1 MKKDVTLSV
10 LSAVIIIAIA
20 SFTFVNRKPSVS
32 RGVDSGIE
40 FFEGTWQ
47 QVLDKAK
54 KENKLVF
61 VDAYTVWCGPCKYMS
76 NAVFTDK
83 AVGEYY
89 NKSFVNYKFDM
100 EKGEGP
106 TFARKY
112 TVNSYP
118 SLIFLTPNG
127 DPIYFAEGIH
137 QIEAFMKLGRD
148 ANELFAK
155 KHK

>member
-1 MKKDVTLSV
+1 MKKYITISLLS
-10 LSAVIIIAIA
+10 LVIIIAIA
-20 SFTFVNRKPSVS
+20 SFTFTNRKDSSSTVA
-32 RGVDSGIE
+32 DSGIE

-54 KENKLVF
+54 KEDKLIF

-89 NKSFVNYKFDM
+89 NKNFVNYKFDM

-127 DPIYFAEGIH
+127 DPVYFAEGIH
-137 QIEAFMKLGRD
+137 QIDSFMKLGND

-155 KHK
+155 SK